1 MKKKILILI
10 LFFSSFIIFAE
21 GCFNL
26 KVGADTAVSLSLKP
40 LLGTNASIDY
50 TWKKGFGLGIGF
62 KEYWNIIPEEWE
74 THFCGGPYGFIKY
87 KNFIAGSG
95 TFFIGG
101 LGAVSM
107 YFNIGGAIPI
117 WEIKKGKF
125 GIDFGTELWMPVERV
140 EVSDS
145 SSSSSSNKTSTLN
158 SFKLYVGA
166 TYFLPL

>member
-1 MKKKILILI
+1 MKTKTLIVVL
-10 LFFSSFIIFAE
+10 LLSSFILFAE
-21 GCFNL
+21 GNFNL
-26 KVGADTAVSLSLKP
+26 KLGADTAVSLRFKP

-50 TWKKGFGLGIGF
+50 TWKKGFGLGVGF

-74 THFCGGPYGFIKY
+74 NHFCGGPYGFIKY
-87 KNFIAGSG
+87 KVFFVGSG

-101 LGAVSM
+101 LGSVSM

-117 WEIKKGKF
+117 WEMKKGKL
-125 GIDFGTELWMPVERV
+125 GIDFGTELWMPVEKV
-140 EVSDS
+140 ELSDS
-145 SSSSSSNKTSTLN
+145 SSSSSNKNNTLN